1 MPLHGKCRV
10 NVSNYG
16 LDVYGDLFTPRQLVA
31 LTTFSDLVGE
41 AIARCREDALSAG
54 MTDDGIGLDA
64 GGTGATAYAQA
75 VGVYLSFLIGQVA
88 NHGSTICGWNHPNTQ
103 MRSVFSRQAI
113 PMTWDYAEANVF
125 SYSSGS
131 FNNLFERQIKGF
143 EALDNIVPGFSV
155 QVDAQTQT
163 ISRNKVISSDPPY
176 YDNIGYADL
185 SDFFYVWLRKTLRP
199 IFPTLYATMAVPK
212 AEELVATPYRHGS
225 KEGAEAFFLDG
236 MGKAI
241 HQLAEQAHPAFPV
254 TIYYAFKQ
262 SETKGDGTSSAGW
275 ETFLQAVI
283 DAGFSISGTWPVR
296 TEKEGRAIGNGT
308 NALASSVVLVCN
320 KRKADA
326 DTISRRQF
334 IRELNAVLPEA
345 LADMTQ
351 GTIDAHGN
359 NQSAVAPVDLS
370 QAIIGP
376 GMGIFSKYAA
386 VLEADGSTMS
396 VKTALQLINRFLAE
410 DDFDQDT
417 QFCLHWFEQQ
427 GWSVGK
433 FGEADVLARAKGTSV
448 AGLQEAGVIS
458 SGQGEVQ
465 LLKWADLPT
474 DWAPEKDS
482 RTPVWEGL
490 HHLIRVL
497 NTQSAATAGAL
508 LGRMPDKSDAI
519 RSLAYRLYTLCER
532 KGWAS
537 DARAYNELVT
547 AWEAMQSAM
556 MESGKAGDQQG
567 FDF

>member
-1 MPLHGKCRV
+1 M
-10 NVSNYG
+10 
-16 LDVYGDLFTPRQLVA
+16 A
-31 LTTFSDLVGE
+31 LTTFSELVGE
-41 AIARCREDALSAG
+41 AIARCRDDARSAG
-54 MTDDGIGLDA
+54 MADDGIGLDA

-75 VGVYLSFLIGQVA
+75 VGVYLAFTVDRCADFSNSCTRWVA
-88 NHGSTICGWNHPNTQ
+88 GNQKVMNLYGK
-103 MRSVFSRQAI
+103 QAI
-113 PMTWDYAEANVF
+113 AMTWDYPEAAILENVV
-125 SYSSGS
+125 G
-131 FNNLFERQIKGF
+131 GF
-143 EALDNIVPGFSV
+143 YPAADFVAKCIDKLPLIPSRGFV
-155 QVDAQTQT
+155 TQQDAQTQ
-163 ISRNKVISSDPPY
+163 IVSSNKVISSDPPY

-185 SDFFYVWLRKTLRP
+185 SDFFYVWLRKSLRP
-199 IFPTLYATMAVPK
+199 IFPGLYATMAVPK
-212 AEELVATPYRHGS
+212 AEELVATPYRHGG

-241 HQLAEQAHPAFPV
+241 QQLAEQAHPAFPV

-262 SETKGDGTSSAGW
+262 SETKMDGTSSAGW

-283 DAGFSISGTWPVR
+283 DAGFAISGTWPMR
-296 TEKEGRAIGNGT
+296 SEQSERLIGKGT

-320 KRKADA
+320 KRHIDA
-326 DTISRRQF
+326 ESISRRQF
-334 IRELNAVLPEA
+334 IRELNRVLPEA
-345 LADMTQ
+345 LDDMTQ
-351 GTIDAHGN
+351 GSIDALGIS
-359 NQSAVAPVDLS
+359 QSAVAPVDLS

-410 DDFDQDT
+410 DDFDHDT

-427 GWSVGK
+427 GWRVGK

-465 LLKWADLPT
+465 LLKWSELPS
-474 DWAPEKDS
+474 DWAPERDN

-490 HHLIRVL
+490 HQLIRIL
-497 NTQSAATAGAL
+497 NSQGASGAGAML
-508 LGRMPDKSDAI
+508 ARLSGKSDAI

-532 KGWAS
+532 KGWAQ

-556 MESGKAGDQQG
+556 ADSGQVGGQQG